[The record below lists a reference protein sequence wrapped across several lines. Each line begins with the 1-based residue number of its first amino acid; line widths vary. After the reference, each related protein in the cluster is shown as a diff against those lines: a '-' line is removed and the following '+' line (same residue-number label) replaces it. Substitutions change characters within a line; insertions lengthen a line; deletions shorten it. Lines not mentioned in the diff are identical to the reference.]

1 MADTTA
7 YITTIGQQS
16 SRVTLQDKEERTQ
29 AIMDGRA
36 LGIEWRKIAPLASD
50 NKENRREGGRY
61 HLVIGEKSYEVYAR
75 RIESADEGGSNRY
88 EIQIEEQSF
97 EVSIE
102 DERTKLLAGTVRA
115 GVPSN
120 AARVSAP
127 MPGLV
132 IGTPLEAG
140 AEVTAGQTVV
150 VLEAMKMENDLAS
163 PISGTIKEVRVQ
175 KGQTVEQGQVLIVV
189 EGEKSA

>member
-1 MADTTA
+1 MADTTT
-7 YITTIGQQS
+7 YITTIEQQS
-16 SRVTLQDKEERTQ
+16 IKVTLKGKDEQVHIIVDEKEH
-29 AIMDGRA
+29 AID
-36 LGIEWRKIAPLASD
+36 WHQIAPLTPGEKGSI
-50 NKENRREGGRY
+50 KEGGRY

-75 RIESADEGGSNRY
+75 RIEETGEEARY
-88 EIQIEEQSF
+88 EIQLGEQSF

-102 DERTKLLAGTVRA
+102 DERTKLLTGTVRA
-115 GVPSN
+115 GAGSS

-132 IGTPLEAG
+132 IGTPLEVGSTVA
-140 AEVTAGQTVV
+140 AGQTVA

-163 PISGTIKEVRVQ
+163 PISGTIKEVRIQ
-175 KGQTVEQGQVLIVV
+175 TGQTVEQGQVLIVI